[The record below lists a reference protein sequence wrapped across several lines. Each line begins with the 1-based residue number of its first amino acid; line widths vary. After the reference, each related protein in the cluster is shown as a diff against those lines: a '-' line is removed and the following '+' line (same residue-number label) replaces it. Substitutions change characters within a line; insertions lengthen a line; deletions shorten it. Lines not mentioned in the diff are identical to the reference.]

1 MVFELE
7 KRKVLQ
13 EEKEFL
19 SKKQIQE
26 KESLLNLQSIQN
38 IYDDKIKLLQEQL
51 FRLKIERNISEKAQ
65 LQAIR
70 ELEKEFKIEKK
81 EKIKNL
87 EEYLMKA
94 SSSNYNY

>member
-13 EEKEFL
+13 EEKDFL
-19 SKKQIQE
+19 SKKQNQE
-26 KESLLNLQSIQN
+26 KETLLNLESIQN

-70 ELEKEFKIEKK
+70 ELEKEFKIENK

-87 EEYLMKA
+87 EEYLIKV
-94 SSSNYNY
+94 SSSNNY